1 MHFRSSVERHRRW
14 RSVGV
19 VGLAV
24 VALGLSACSPGVS
37 GSAGAGAPS
46 GKLTTVTMTN
56 TAKGN
61 TVKGALSADGLTW
74 TSGEPLGYGSTY
86 SVVADAVNADGTKIE
101 QTSSVSTLSPAAQAY
116 PAMIPA

>member
-37 GSAGAGAPS
+37 GSAGAGAAGSKPS
-46 GKLTTVTMTN
+46 APAAKVSITAGNSGNVNVNPNTPVVVNATNGKLTTVTMTN

-61 TVKGALSADGLTW
+61 TVKG
-74 TSGEPLGYGSTY
+74 
-86 SVVADAVNADGTKIE
+86 
-101 QTSSVSTLSPAAQAY
+101 
-116 PAMIPA
+116 